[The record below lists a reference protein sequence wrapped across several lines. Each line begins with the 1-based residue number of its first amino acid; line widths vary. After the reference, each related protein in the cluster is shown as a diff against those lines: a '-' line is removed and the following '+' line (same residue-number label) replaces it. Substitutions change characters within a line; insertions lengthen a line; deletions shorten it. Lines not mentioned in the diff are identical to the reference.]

1 MHILTKVFVL
11 IAAVL
16 SIMMASLAIAY
27 SVNVDR
33 VTADYRDMLAA
44 KTAAETTLKSLRAT
58 QGQESAALQETID
71 QLQDELASR
80 NADTRR
86 LEATNS
92 DLRIKL
98 RQAESDRA
106 SITSKIAQLG
116 VTTETQAKII
126 EEYKNEL
133 SRLRDAELAY
143 RDEKIDLEKSIS
155 DLQSQV
161 IVYEQVKRALE
172 EQLEEVRSALA
183 VATGGAAQPGTKP
196 SQSFPTERPGSIVR
210 GTIDEVID
218 DPNSGFTRVRINLG
232 SNDGIEKNTRLYII
246 RNNDEYLGDMIVESV
261 DLNQAVGRI
270 AFLKDNL
277 ITVRPGDQVWS
288 KLSD

>member
-33 VTADYRDMLAA
+33 VTADYRDMLAS
-44 KTAAETTLKSLRAT
+44 KLAADAELQAARAT
-58 QGQESAALQETID
+58 QGQERAALQDDINR
-71 QLQDELASR
+71 LQEELASR

-86 LEATNS
+86 LEAANS
-92 DLRIKL
+92 ELRIAR
-98 RQAESDRA
+98 RQAEADRA

-126 EEYKNEL
+126 DEYKTEL
-133 SRLRDAELAY
+133 SRLREGELAY
-143 RDEKIDLEKSIS
+143 RDEKIDLEKAIS

-172 EQLEEVRSALA
+172 ETIAEIQGQSNNGSV
-183 VATGGAAQPGTKP
+183 VATNDGSGSVIELPGAL
-196 SQSFPTERPGSIVR
+196 IR
-210 GTIDEVID
+210 GTIDEVVD
-218 DPNSGFTRVRINLG
+218 DPNSGFTRVRLNLG
-232 SNDGIEKNTRLYII
+232 SNDRLRKNARFYII
-246 RNNDEYLGDMIVESV
+246 RDNNQYLGDLIIESV
-261 DLNQAVGRI
+261 DLNHAVGRV
-270 AFLKDNL
+270 AFVKDNQ
-277 ITVRPGDQVWS
+277 TVRAGDQVLS
-288 KLSD
+288 KLGS

>member
-33 VTADYRDMLAA
+33 VTGDYRDMLAS
-44 KTAAETTLKSLRAT
+44 KLAADAELQAARAT
-58 QGQESAALQETID
+58 QGQERAALQDDINR
-71 QLQDELASR
+71 LQEELASR

-86 LEATNS
+86 LEAANS
-92 DLRIKL
+92 ELRIAR
-98 RQAESDRA
+98 RQAEADRA

-126 EEYKNEL
+126 DEYKTEL
-133 SRLRDAELAY
+133 SRLREGELAY
-143 RDEKIDLEKSIS
+143 RDEKIDLEKAIS

-172 EQLEEVRSALA
+172 ETIAEIQGQSNNGSV
-183 VATGGAAQPGTKP
+183 VATNDGSGSVIELPGAL
-196 SQSFPTERPGSIVR
+196 IR
-210 GTIDEVID
+210 GTIDEVVD
-218 DPNSGFTRVRINLG
+218 DPNSGFTRVRLNLG
-232 SNDGIEKNTRLYII
+232 SNDRLRKNARFYII
-246 RNNDEYLGDMIVESV
+246 RDNNQYLGDLIIESV
-261 DLNQAVGRI
+261 DLNHAVGRV
-270 AFLKDNL
+270 AFVKDNQ
-277 ITVRPGDQVWS
+277 IVRAGDQVLS
-288 KLSD
+288 KLGS